1 MKLAELVGIARPLE
15 VTRHGLVQR
24 LAVPP
29 GVPGP
34 EALAT
39 IKIVCDAP
47 KNSEAVGS
55 SNANSLCGGEF
66 GWITGNLCDLSKGYF
81 ATTFLSSSPPTP
93 ATQSGLFG
101 AFIPFT
107 GFASSAVRFNGRARR
122 AERAD

>member
-55 SNANSLCGGEF
+55 SNANSHRTSPVYGIARDLAKDRSLRRSAGLRNCF
-66 GWITGNLCDLSKGYF
+66 GVI
-81 ATTFLSSSPPTP
+81 
-93 ATQSGLFG
+93 
-101 AFIPFT
+101 AFP
-107 GFASSAVRFNGRARR
+107 
-122 AERAD
+122 

>member
-29 GVPGP
+29 GGP
-34 EALAT
+34 WAGALAT

-81 ATTFLSSSPPTP
+81 ATTFLSSSSRKCAARAIVMHRVALGPTLP
-93 ATQSGLFG
+93 DRPTRLRG
-101 AFIPFT
+101 A
-107 GFASSAVRFNGRARR
+107 
-122 AERAD
+122 E